1 MQEEDCSVA
10 LKKAIVLGA
19 GIQGVSVALGL
30 QRRGY
35 AVALV
40 DKAPDCLMR
49 ASFRN
54 EGKIHMG
61 FVYANDS
68 SFKTSALMLRA
79 SLSFSRLLDEWTGVD
94 IEWPA
99 LTSYP
104 FMYVIARTSMVAP
117 ESLLGSYEKL
127 QHEYTAILKQEGGS
141 YLGKQPASIWRPL
154 SADKLQVWIDKKFS
168 VSGVQT
174 VEASLELEGFRRV
187 IREALARS
195 SAIEQCF
202 NCSVESVIRTE
213 NGFRVEGSRADGTKW
228 EQHADIVVNC
238 LWDGRLKVD
247 EHMGIRPQR
256 KWVYRL
262 KYRLMGTLPKRLAG
276 LPSLTVVLG
285 PYGDVVMYPRT
296 NTYIS
301 WYPACMRGWTD
312 AVSVPSEWERA
323 CAGRIDDAEA
333 DRIAREALSGFEEVV
348 TGMVHAKI
356 DVVDAGVIF
365 SWGKTDIDDPGS
377 ELHERFHIGV
387 QQHDGYFSIDT
398 GKFTCAPFFAQ
409 QFLDCLG

>member
-1 MQEEDCSVA
+1 
-10 LKKAIVLGA
+10 
-19 GIQGVSVALGL
+19 
-30 QRRGY
+30 
-35 AVALV
+35 
-40 DKAPDCLMR
+40 MR

-79 SLSFSRLLDEWTGVD
+79 SLSFSRLLDEWTGVA
-94 IEWPA
+94 IEWPV
-99 LTSYP
+99 LTSSP
-104 FMYVIARTSMVAP
+104 FMYVIARSSMVTP
-117 ESLLGSYEKL
+117 ESLLESYEKL
-127 QHEYTAILKQEGGS
+127 QHEYVTILKQEGGS
-141 YLGKQPASIWRPL
+141 YLGKRPASIWSPL
-154 SADKLQVWIDKKFS
+154 SADQMQVWINKKFS

-174 VEASLELEGFRRV
+174 VEASLELEGFRRM
-187 IREALARS
+187 IRTALARS
-195 SAIEQCF
+195 SAIERCF
-202 NCSVESVIRTE
+202 GCSVESVIRTA
-213 NGFRVEGSRADGTKW
+213 NGFRVEGSREGGTMW
-228 EQHADIVVNC
+228 ERHADIVVNC

-247 EHMGIRPQR
+247 EHMGIRPKR

-262 KYRLMGTLPKRLAG
+262 KYRSMGRLPRTLAG

-285 PYGDVVMYPRT
+285 PYGDVVMYPRA

-312 AVSVPSEWERA
+312 AVSVPPEWEEA
-323 CAGRIDDAEA
+323 CAGRIDAA
-333 DRIAREALSGFEEVV
+333 AGDRIAQEALSGFEEVV
-348 TGMVHAKI
+348 TGMVHTKI

-365 SWGKTDIDDPGS
+365 SWGKTDIDDPDS

-409 QFLDCLG
+409 QFLDRLG